1 LFSQLAHERRRI
13 AKYEFKVSLLEIY
26 NEQIKDLVE
35 SHDLKGDLKKLDV
48 KNDPNG
54 GTYVTELTTR
64 KVECI
69 EDVLQVTRV
78 CVWLCVCVCMLFIEC
93 IEDVLHCVC
102 SAVCVCVRV
111 SMYTHTHTHT
121 PQVMS
126 VGMRNRSTS
135 STNMNCQSSRSHCI
149 FSVHVTCTGATI
161 TYIYIYIYIYIIYVY
176 AGCILCHCAI
186 DHGTSHGPMIPIL
199 LHIYVYYVIVP

>member
-1 LFSQLAHERRRI
+1 M
-13 AKYEFKVSLLEIY
+13 SLLEIY

-78 CVWLCVCVCMLFIEC
+78 CVCLCVCVCMLFIEC
-93 IEDVLHCVC
+93 IEDVLHFVC
-102 SAVCVCVRV
+102 SVVCVVCVQICVCVCV
-111 SMYTHTHTHT
+111 YTNTHTHTHA
-121 PQVMS
+121 PGDERGDAQPLNEQHQHELS
-126 VGMRNRSTS
+126 EQPEPLHLLRPRHLH
-135 STNMNCQSSRSHCI
+135 R
-149 FSVHVTCTGATI
+149 
-161 TYIYIYIYIYIIYVY
+161 
-176 AGCILCHCAI
+176 CHY
-186 DHGTSHGPMIPIL
+186 GE
-199 LHIYVYYVIVP
+199 